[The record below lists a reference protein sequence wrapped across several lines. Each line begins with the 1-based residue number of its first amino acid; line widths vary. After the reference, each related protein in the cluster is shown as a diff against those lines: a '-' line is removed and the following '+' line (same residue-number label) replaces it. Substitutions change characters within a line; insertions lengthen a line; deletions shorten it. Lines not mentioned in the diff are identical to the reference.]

1 MTDLDAA
8 HGVLTGPGMGA
19 LLQAALAGSP
29 DVQLPGFTWTLDAVH
44 HRPGAECSAGF
55 EVTYATAGGTATEYL
70 VATTADVD
78 TPVTLAR
85 DGVSLRLWR
94 HPADPRLPA
103 LASVC
108 DPTTVG
114 GWLAGTPGAED
125 AVAHLEVLTYRP
137 LRRAV
142 VRARLG
148 EQVAYVKAIR
158 PDKGA
163 DLLTRHRLMDA
174 AGLGPRV
181 LATPLEGVVVTAAAD
196 GLPLTE
202 ALAASA
208 SDPGGLPAP
217 EAVLAL
223 LDRLPAA
230 VLDLPERPSW
240 TDRVD
245 FHGASAAAALPAE
258 ADEIAALVAEI
269 ADLAARAPVGPV
281 VPTHGDVHEA
291 NLFVADGRPV
301 GLIDVDNLG
310 PGRREDDLACLVGH
324 LAVLPALSPAHYAH
338 LGPLVQAWA
347 AAFEEVVDAAAL
359 RVRVAGVILSL
370 VAGGTPE
377 QALARLDLARA
388 WLWRA
393 RYAAGQ
399 TSR

>member
-8 HGVLTGPGMGA
+8 HDVLTGPGMGA

-29 DVQLPGFTWTLDAVH
+29 DVRLPGFTWTLDAVH
-44 HRPGAECSAGF
+44 HRPGAESSAGF
-55 EVTYATAGGTATEYL
+55 EVTYAAAGGTATEYL
-70 VATTADVD
+70 VATTADVAA
-78 TPVTLAR
+78 PVTLSS

-103 LASVC
+103 LASIC
-108 DPTTVG
+108 DPATVG
-114 GWLAGTPGAED
+114 GWLAGTPD

-142 VRARLG
+142 VRAECG
-148 EQVAYVKAIR
+148 GQVAFVKAIR

-163 DLLTRHRLMDA
+163 DLLTRHRIMDA

-181 LATPLEGVVVTAAAD
+181 LATPAEGVVVAAAAP

-208 SDPGGLPAP
+208 ADPDGLPSPAD
-217 EAVLAL
+217 VLAL

-245 FHGASAAAALPAE
+245 FHASSAAAALPGQ
-258 ADEIAALVAEI
+258 ADEIAALAADI

-301 GLIDVDNLG
+301 ALIDVDNLG

-338 LGPLVQAWA
+338 LGPLVQTWA
-347 AAFEEVVDAAAL
+347 DAFEDVVDAAAL